1 MIEVELALHCPGCA
15 SVMVPDAVM
24 HRALVPGAP
33 RDYRPIVARLVRVRP
48 GGGPCPRCGA
58 AMSRAGLSGDEI
70 ERCDLHGCFVTAQDA
85 DGLHELVQVPKR
97 EVIEAW
103 PAEIA
108 RALGDTHLHGDRLV
122 AMGGGTP
129 ISIDAG
135 EDMRLR
141 VAIPALAGVRLVA
154 TPGDRTG
161 GDAETGDS
169 TFDREWKVLGPEPA
183 VAPLVLPGGVRYLLR
198 QAPAR
203 VTIDHGELAIDFQRD
218 FDLAKVTSLVR
229 VCREVAAVPQAL
241 DGELRGVAAALNGTV
256 RGSAWTWRGGF
267 TASVPCG
274 RALAALE
281 VALDARERLV
291 TRLVADGSSPA
302 GWGMLA
308 LRLEYTSGA
317 PWLSSRVPGYV
328 MGGEVAADAELVQ
341 AAKPAS
347 IEVGANGNPAPR
359 CELVW
364 RGWPPGL
371 DQLRAGLRLAAD
383 LLGDASA
390 SAGPYR

>member
-1 MIEVELALHCPGCA
+1 MIEVELSLHCPGCGSA
-15 SVMVPDAVM
+15 MVPDVVM
-24 HRALVPGAP
+24 QRVLATSGQ
-33 RDYRPIVARLVRVRP
+33 RPIAQLAVKVRG
-48 GGGPCPRCGA
+48 GGGPCPRCGVG
-58 AMSRAGLSGDEI
+58 MSLAWLEGDEI
-70 ERCDLHGCFVTAQDA
+70 ERCGAHGTFVPAQDA
-85 DGLHELVQVPKR
+85 DALHELVQLPR
-97 EVIEAW
+97 HQVIAAW

-108 RALGDTHLHGDRLV
+108 RALGDTHRHGERLV

-129 ISIDAG
+129 VSIDAG
-135 EDMRLR
+135 DTMRLR
-141 VAIPALAGVRLVA
+141 VAIPALAGARLVA
-154 TPGDRTG
+154 APGDRTG
-161 GDAETGDS
+161 GDAETGDAA
-169 TFDREWKVLGPEPA
+169 FDRQWRVLGPEPA
-183 VAPLVLPGGVRYLLR
+183 LARLVLAAQVRDWLR
-198 QAPAR
+198 RAPAKL
-203 VTIDHGELAIDFQRD
+203 TLDHGELAVELQRD
-218 FDLAKVTSLVR
+218 FDLERVTTLVH
-229 VCREVAAVPQAL
+229 VCRAVAAVPAAL
-241 DGELRGVAAALNGTV
+241 DGELRTLAAALNGTV
-256 RGSAWTWRGGF
+256 RGSDWTWRGGF

-281 VALDARERLV
+281 VALDGRERLV

-308 LRLEYTSGA
+308 QRVEYSAGA
-317 PWLSSRVPGYV
+317 PWLSSKVPGYV

-347 IEVGANGNPAPR
+347 IEVGTNGNPAPR